1 MKIYI
6 ARHGQVCPTEYF
18 GSTDFPM
25 FDIPLSDL
33 GKQQAECLAKKLKET
48 GFKGKIFSSPYR
60 RTMMTA
66 SAVATVCN
74 LPVFPDKALREIIKT
89 DEGAQEF
96 EGMTLEKLKEEFA
109 CVAQDASLIY
119 PWWAKTKDTKEAVIE
134 RVSCFWEELLQS
146 GEKEVL
152 LVGHG
157 ASVYGSL
164 YYLNEKFDLG
174 FVRDKDEFGDYLAE
188 RGLNCTLSYV
198 EIDEN
203 GKLVEAEF
211 FNNEHLSD
219 DMITSNPRPKERP
232 EIIKIKR

>member
-6 ARHGQVCPTEYF
+6 TRHGQVCPTEYY

-33 GKQQAECLAKKLKET
+33 GKKQAEKLAEVMKNK
-48 GFKGKIFSSPYR
+48 GFRGKIFSSPYR

-66 SAVATVCN
+66 HAVATACN
-74 LPVFPDKALREIIKT
+74 LKVFPDKALREIIKT

-96 EGMTLEKLKEEFA
+96 AGMTLTQLNDEFS
-109 CVAQDASLIY
+109 CVAQEAVLTY
-119 PWWAKTKDTKEAVIE
+119 PWWEKTKDTKDTVIE
-134 RVSCFWEELLQS
+134 RVSCFWEELLKSDEQ
-146 GEKEVL
+146 EVL

-157 ASVYGSL
+157 ASVYGSI

>member
-6 ARHGQVCPTEYF
+6 TRHGQVCPTEYF

-33 GKQQAECLAKKLKET
+33 GKKQAECLAEKLKEMD
-48 GFKGKIFSSPYR
+48 FKGKIFSSPYR

-66 SAVATVCN
+66 NAVAAACD
-74 LPVFPDKALREIIKT
+74 LPIFPDNALREIIKT

-96 EGMTLEKLKEEFA
+96 EGMTLEQLQKEFPR
-109 CVAQDASLIY
+109 VAQGVTLAY
-119 PWWAKTKDTKEAVIE
+119 PWWEKFKDTKETVIE
-134 RVSCFWEELLQS
+134 RVTCFWEKLLKSDEQ
-146 GEKEVL
+146 EVL

-174 FVRDKDEFGDYLAE
+174 FTRDKDEFGDYLAE

-203 GKLVEAEF
+203 GKLKEAEF